1 MKRTRV
7 LSGSVVLA
15 LVVIAIV
22 IPGSRPNS
30 VLGSQAELAS
40 PVASSAVS
48 CTVWSQEDGYGTDR
62 PEECTISEPWWHAWE
77 TCDITPVHA
86 ERFDYP
92 RPFDQQLKSI
102 PWIVA
107 ESDEVALIGHL
118 FYGNRPLIA
127 GGHYDLDGA
136 NAKLLWEFGEHVEL
150 QSITGVNLWNP
161 SETMTMPFSVANSNN
176 AIATEFPTIMN
187 FPSGGCWQTT
197 LAGITEAGVSF
208 SATVIFIVIDK

>member
-1 MKRTRV
+1 MKRSRL
-7 LSGSVVLA
+7 LSIVVVLVLVAIAVAVPEPGPSSA
-15 LVVIAIV
+15 LGGQVE
-22 IPGSRPNS
+22 P
-30 VLGSQAELAS
+30 AS
-40 PVASSAVS
+40 PVVSSAVS
-48 CTVWSQEDGYGTDR
+48 CTVWSQEDGYGADR
-62 PEECTISEPWWHAWE
+62 PRECTISEPWWHAWE
-77 TCDITPVHA
+77 NCDITPIHA
-86 ERFDYP
+86 ERFEYP

-107 ESDEVALIGHL
+107 DSDDVALIGHL

-136 NAKLLWEFGEHVEL
+136 SAKLLWEFGEHVKL

-187 FPSGGCWQTT
+187 FPAGGCWQTT
-197 LAGITEAGVSF
+197 LSGITEAGVPF